1 MDVSPRHTNGKHRR
15 AALRTYGAPLT
26 LPTLWSTSVTMHAM
40 TGQNALDHE
49 TWLEMVGEIARNRE
63 LNVQVISRVWHS
75 REVALDGVVDAFPA
89 TSIMV
94 ANRGIISSE
103 KKFGKRRQ
111 IWEWRRRKE
120 TEL

>member
-1 MDVSPRHTNGKHRR
+1 
-15 AALRTYGAPLT
+15 
-26 LPTLWSTSVTMHAM
+26 MHAM